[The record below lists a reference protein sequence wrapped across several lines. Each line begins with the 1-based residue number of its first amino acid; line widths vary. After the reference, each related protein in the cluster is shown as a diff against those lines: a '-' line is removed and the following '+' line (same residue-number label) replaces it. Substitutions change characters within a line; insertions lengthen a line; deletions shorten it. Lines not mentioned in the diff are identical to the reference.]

1 MRSRLVV
8 ARRQHRGT
16 DYQVDGVHVLM
27 GVAMAG
33 MLVPSLR
40 VFWVGG
46 WEVVF
51 GVATA
56 WFGWLTIRERRR
68 QPVSGRS
75 GHHFQHVLACGAML
89 YMFLAVTGTAAAA
102 AGSGG
107 SGMSGMAGGVAHFPT
122 LALVLALAL
131 FAYVVWT
138 AEQAPGAGHRGR
150 AGGARP
156 DPGPALAGA
165 GAGLS
170 GAGTAGAQS
179 VLADADLAPAA
190 RKAVPLSPRLA
201 ACCEIAMGVTMGYML
216 ILML

>member
-1 MRSRLVV
+1 
-8 ARRQHRGT
+8 
-16 DYQVDGVHVLM
+16 M

-138 AEQAPGAGHRGR
+138 ADRLPGLATVAALAARARSRFRHSRALAPVC
-150 AGGARP
+150 
-156 DPGPALAGA
+156 PGPG
-165 GAGLS
+165 
-170 GAGTAGAQS
+170 QQ
-179 VLADADLAPAA
+179 
-190 RKAVPLSPRLA
+190 VPRASWPMP
-201 ACCEIAMGVTMGYML
+201 I
-216 ILML
+216 